1 VGAHLALGAAGE
13 AQVNPVQLAVVE
25 AHDVR
30 PVLRTAPRSGFE
42 GSGFEGCVG
51 AAWNRTILH
60 HAGRRALLRS
70 VALPVS
76 DVGTLKVV
84 VRVAVTATVQ

>member
-1 VGAHLALGAAGE
+1 MGAHLALGAAGE

-42 GSGFEGCVG
+42 GSGFGVRGLCRSRLESYHTAPRWSSGVVPVG
-51 AAWNRTILH
+51 RSPRLRRG
-60 HAGRRALLRS
+60 HA
-70 VALPVS
+70 
-76 DVGTLKVV
+76 
-84 VRVAVTATVQ
+84 